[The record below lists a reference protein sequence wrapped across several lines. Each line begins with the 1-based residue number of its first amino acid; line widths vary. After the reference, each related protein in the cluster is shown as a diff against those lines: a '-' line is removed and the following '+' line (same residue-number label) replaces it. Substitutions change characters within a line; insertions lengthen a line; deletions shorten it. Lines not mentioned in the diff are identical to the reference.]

1 MSEKN
6 YKYNIQLKTNLIILS
21 ILFLSISCNWNDGK
35 SDAYGNFEVDETHIS
50 TEISGKL
57 LQMNVEEGQNVQK
70 GDKMALVDTTQL
82 SLRKQQLMAQRNA
95 VATKVDNILSQIAVQ
110 REQRKT
116 LITEKQRLEKLLSDG
131 AATVKQM
138 DDVNGRISVID
149 KQIESIESQNAAVL
163 SEIKAF
169 DLQIEQANDQLSRSY
184 IINPFDGIVLETYT
198 QQSELVMTGK
208 ILYKIADITNMFLR
222 VYISGAQLSQVELGQ
237 KVTVLIDKSKDE
249 TESLTGEVV
258 WISSQAEFTP
268 KIIQTKEERVNL
280 VYAMKIKVA
289 NDGKLKIGMPGE
301 VLFSTSEK

>member
-1 MSEKN
+1 M
-6 YKYNIQLKTNLIILS
+6 KTNLIILS
-21 ILFLSISCNWNDGK
+21 ILILSISCNWNDGK

-57 LQMNVEEGQNVQK
+57 LQMNVEEGENVQK
-70 GDKMALVDTTQL
+70 GDTVALVDTTQL

-95 VATKVDNILSQIAVQ
+95 VATKVDNILSQIDVQ

-116 LITEKQRLEKLLSDG
+116 LMTEKSRLEKLLADG
-131 AATVKQM
+131 AATSKQM
-138 DDVNGRISVID
+138 DDVDGRISVID

-169 DLQIEQANDQLSRSY
+169 DLQIEQAKDQLSRSY
-184 IINPFDGIVLETYT
+184 IINPLDGIVLETYT

-301 VLFSTSEK
+301 VLFSPSEK